1 MAGEMGA
8 PTTSASPPDPIADA
22 IARGDH
28 RAALADCAR
37 THGASIGRLC
47 MAWLGAQAE
56 AEEAAQETLLAA
68 FGAMGQYRAE
78 ASVRAWLFGIARH
91 VCARRVETRQ
101 RREARLRLVHS
112 DADHA
117 PGADGILAARRR
129 AEHVRDA
136 LERLKPSERDAVV
149 LRYEADLPF
158 REVAAACGVDEATA
172 RKRVSRAL
180 ERLRAELPDD
190 L

>member
-1 MAGEMGA
+1 MGA
-8 PTTSASPPDPIADA
+8 PTTSPTPTDPIAEA

-37 THGASIGRLC
+37 TYGAALGRLC
-47 MAWLGAQAE
+47 MAWLGTQAE
-56 AEEAAQETLLAA
+56 AEEAVQETLLAA
-68 FGAMGQYRAE
+68 FGAMGKYRGE
-78 ASVRAWLFGIARH
+78 ATVRAWLYGIARR
-91 VCARRVETRQ
+91 VCAQRVETRQ

-112 DADHA
+112 DADSA
-117 PGADGILAARRR
+117 PGAEGLLAARRR
-129 AEHVRDA
+129 AQRVRDA

-158 REVAAACGVDEATA
+158 REVAAVCGIDEATA

-180 ERLRAELPDD
+180 ERLRDELSDD
-190 L
+190 